1 MVNYYKNIIVYLV
14 HVWNFIIN
22 ASSSLSSWGTCL
34 TFMNQNFMF
43 LILWF
48 KSEEHASPFLI
59 NLNFFLSLC
68 LEVRHMRHLYQTK
81 LYILNLY
88 FWGETHVSPFLTYLN
103 FSLSLWLET
112 RHMDHPC
119 EITIYVVE
127 FVFCIL

>member
-1 MVNYYKNIIVYLV
+1 
-14 HVWNFIIN
+14 
-22 ASSSLSSWGTCL
+22 
-34 TFMNQNFMF
+34 
-43 LILWF
+43 
-48 KSEEHASPFLI
+48 
-59 NLNFFLSLC
+59 
-68 LEVRHMRHLYQTK
+68 MRHLYQTK

-88 FWGETHVSPFLTYLN
+88 FWGEIHVSPFLTYLN